1 MSRRRVGTLVVVTAA
16 VVGFAG
22 LAVIVVDP
30 GKAPAEQYLTA
41 TVQRGDV
48 VRQAVAD
55 GTVETMATYGLAF
68 GRSPQLVV
76 SGSAAAAIT
85 APSALSWH
93 VLTVLPTPGQEVSA
107 GTVLA
112 LADTG
117 LAQQQL
123 ITAEANLA
131 AATARLALDKAGLSP
146 ADRAAAFGA
155 VRQAQAQ
162 LGQAEVSLSSTQ
174 SQNSL
179 AVDQAQA
186 TLERATSTLAH
197 DVAAGAPQEVRDA
210 DQKAITAAQDNL
222 DTAMARATSSNAS
235 AQAAVANA
243 NLGLSTAQ
251 DQLASAQARQN
262 IDRLALDSANAKL
275 MSDMAAGADPAVIAD
290 DQTAVAQ
297 AEAAVNADLQA
308 ATQAQTSITA
318 AQAQLDQAR
327 EAAANATGSSD
338 LTVNQAQAALARA
351 QQQYTDDLAKGAPK
365 AVLDGDKNAV
375 TGATDALATTKA
387 RATAANEA
395 ARAQVRSA
403 SAGLAAARDA
413 YASRVAPA
421 PAAQIDADRAQVAAA
436 RQSVMTAEEAVTNG
450 VLVAPVDGTVVA
462 VNLEPG
468 VDAPAGYAILLQSDR
483 LRVVADFAE
492 TDKPALSLGLPAS
505 VEISPLHV
513 TVDGT
518 VSEISPVASGPA
530 IGQSVVTYEVVV
542 DLAKPPAGT
551 AVGMSA
557 HVAVSTSKATDV
569 LVVPSIA
576 VGGSAG
582 HYTVRVLDGQG
593 RPVAMPVDVGLASQS
608 VTEIRSGLT
617 EGQTVVV
624 GTTSDRTRVNFSGG
638 GGFGAPTES
647 PPGGGSAAP

>member
-1 MSRRRVGTLVVVTAA
+1 MSRRRVGAVAVVAA
-16 VVGFAG
+16 VVIAFAG
-22 LAVIVVDP
+22 LAAMATGF
-30 GKAPAEQYLTA
+30 GKAPVEQFLTA

-55 GTVETMATYGLAF
+55 GTVETTATYGLAF
-68 GRSPQLVV
+68 GKSPQLVV
-76 SGSAAAAIT
+76 SGSGVAAMT
-85 APSALSWH
+85 APSVLNWH
-93 VLTVLPTPGQEVSA
+93 VLKVFPTPGQEVSA

-123 ITAEANLA
+123 ITAQANLA
-131 AATARLALDKAGLSP
+131 AATARLALDKAGLSA
-146 ADRAAAFGA
+146 ADRAAAFGT

-162 LGQAEVSLSSTQ
+162 LTQAQVSLSTTQ
-174 SQNSL
+174 NQNSL

-186 TLERATSTLAH
+186 ALARATSTLAD

-210 DQKAITAAQDNL
+210 DQKAITAAQDSL
-222 DTAMARATSSNAS
+222 DTAMARATSSSAS
-235 AQAAVANA
+235 AQNAVANA
-243 NLGLSTAQ
+243 NLALSTAQ
-251 DQLASAQARQN
+251 DQLASAQARRNLDQ
-262 IDRLALDSANAKL
+262 LALNNANAKL
-275 MSDMAAGADPAVIAD
+275 MSDTASGEGTDVIAA
-290 DQTAVAQ
+290 DQAAVAQ

-308 ATQAQTSITA
+308 ATQAQASITA

-327 EAAANATGSSD
+327 GAAANATASND
-338 LTVNQAQAALARA
+338 LTVHQAQAALARA

-365 AVLDGDKNAV
+365 AVLDADENAV
-375 TGATDALATTKA
+375 TGATDALSATKA
-387 RATAANEA
+387 RASAANAA
-395 ARAQVRSA
+395 ARAQLGTA

-413 YASRVAPA
+413 YASRVAPV
-421 PAAQIDADRAQVAAA
+421 PAAQIEADRAAVAAA
-436 RQSVMTAEEAVTNG
+436 RQSVMTAQEAVTNG
-450 VLVAPVDGTVVA
+450 MLVAPVDGTVVA
-462 VNLEPG
+462 VNLQPG

-505 VEISPLHV
+505 VEISPLNV

-518 VSEISPVASGPA
+518 VSEISPVASTSGV
-530 IGQSVVTYEVVV
+530 GQSVVTYKVVI
-542 DLAKPPAGT
+542 DLPDPPAGT

-557 HVAVSTSKATDV
+557 HAAVSTSKATNV

-576 VGGSAG
+576 IGGSAG

-593 RPVAMPVDVGLASQS
+593 KPEAIPVEVGLASQS
-608 VTEIRSGLT
+608 GTEVKSGLT

-638 GGFGAPTES
+638 GGFGAPTET
-647 PPGGGSAAP
+647 PAGGGSAAP